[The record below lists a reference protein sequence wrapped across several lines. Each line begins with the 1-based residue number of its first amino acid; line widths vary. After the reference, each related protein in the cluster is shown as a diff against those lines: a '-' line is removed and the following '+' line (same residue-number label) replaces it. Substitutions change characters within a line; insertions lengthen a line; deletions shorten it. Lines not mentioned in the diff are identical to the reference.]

1 MIPERFSRTAVLLG
15 ESACEKIAS
24 ARAVVCGVGAVGSFA
39 AEALARTGVGEFEL
53 WDFDTVEESNI
64 NRQLCALSS
73 TLGRPK
79 AEVVRD
85 RILDIN
91 PAARVEV
98 RAEFI
103 SAENAGAAVGNP
115 AGGRVVVDAI
125 DSIAPKA
132 ALIFAASEA
141 GVAIVSSM
149 GAARRRDPSRVM
161 SADIMKTFG
170 CPVAAR
176 VRKILRQL
184 GYSGGCRCVFSD
196 EPAPESSHVSA
207 DAGGGGKLVGSCA
220 VVAGIFGLRLA
231 GLALSEILG
240 EK

>member
-1 MIPERFSRTAVLLG
+1 M
-15 ESACEKIAS
+15 
-24 ARAVVCGVGAVGSFA
+24 
-39 AEALARTGVGEFEL
+39 
-53 WDFDTVEESNI
+53 
-64 NRQLCALSS
+64 
-73 TLGRPK
+73 
-79 AEVVRD
+79 
-85 RILDIN
+85 
-91 PAARVEV
+91 
-98 RAEFI
+98 
-103 SAENAGAAVGNP
+103 
-115 AGGRVVVDAI
+115 DAI

-196 EPAPESSHVSA
+196 EPAPEYSHVSA
-207 DAGGGGKLVGSCA
+207 DAGGGGKVVGSCA

-231 GLALSEILG
+231 GLALSEILD

>member
-53 WDFDTVEESNI
+53 WDFDAVEESNV

-103 SAENAGAAVGNP
+103 GAENALSVVGNP
-115 AGGRVVVDAI
+115 AEGRIVVDAI
-125 DSIAPKA
+125 DSIASKA
-132 ALIFAASEA
+132 ALIFSAAEA

-149 GAARRRDPSRVM
+149 GAARRRDPSHIM

-176 VRKILRQL
+176 VRKILRSL

-196 EPAPESSHVSA
+196 EPAPKSSHLSA
-207 DAGGGGKLVGSCA
+207 GAGVKVVGSCA
-220 VVAGIFGLRLA
+220 VVAGVFGLRLA
-231 GLALSEILG
+231 GLALSEISG

>member
-1 MIPERFSRTAVLLG
+1 MISERFSRTAVLLG
-15 ESACEKIAS
+15 ESACEKISA

-39 AEALARTGVGEFEL
+39 VEALARTGVGEFEL
-53 WDFDTVEESNI
+53 WDFDAVEQSNV

-79 AEVVRD
+79 AEVMRS

-91 PAARVEV
+91 PSARVEI

-103 SAENAGAAVGNP
+103 SPENARAVAGNP
-115 AGGRVVVDAI
+115 AAGRVVVDAI
-125 DSIAPKA
+125 DSIASKA
-132 ALIFAASEA
+132 ALIYAAAEA
-141 GVAIVSSM
+141 GVGIVSSM
-149 GAARRRDPSRVM
+149 GAARRLDPSRAEV
-161 SADIMKTFG
+161 ADVMKTFG

-176 VRKILRQL
+176 VRKILRSL
-184 GYSGGCRCVFSD
+184 GYSGGCRCVFSA
-196 EPAPESSHVSA
+196 EPAPKSSHVP
-207 DAGGGGKLVGSCA
+207 GGGEKIVGSCA
-220 VVAGIFGLRLA
+220 VVAGVFGLRLA

>member
-24 ARAVVCGVGAVGSFA
+24 ARAAVCGVGAVGSFA

-91 PAARVEV
+91 PSARVEV

-161 SADIMKTFG
+161 SADIRARAGVFPRFG
-170 CPVAAR
+170 GCGRRRKGRRQLRGRGGDFRVAAR
-176 VRKILRQL
+176 GACSVRN
-184 GYSGGCRCVFSD
+184 
-196 EPAPESSHVSA
+196 
-207 DAGGGGKLVGSCA
+207 
-220 VVAGIFGLRLA
+220 FGRKMNITGFLH
-231 GLALSEILG
+231 INI
-240 EK
+240 

>member
-53 WDFDTVEESNI
+53 WDFDVVEESNV

-103 SAENAGAAVGNP
+103 GAENALSVVGNP
-115 AGGRVVVDAI
+115 AEGRIVVDAI
-125 DSIAPKA
+125 DSIASKA
-132 ALIFAASEA
+132 ALIFSAAEA

-149 GAARRRDPSRVM
+149 GAARRLDPSHIM
-161 SADIMKTFG
+161 SADIIKTFG

-176 VRKILRQL
+176 VRKILRSL
-184 GYSGGCRCVFSD
+184 GCRCVFSD
-196 EPAPESSHVSA
+196 EPAPKSSHLSA
-207 DAGGGGKLVGSCA
+207 GAGVKVVGSCA
-220 VVAGIFGLRLA
+220 VVAGVFGLRLA
-231 GLALSEILG
+231 GLALSEISG